1 MVVVRGELSNR
12 FPPVHEPVTRREPV
26 ADERVPHFCDGR
38 DFAIVE
44 HHEAHHETRT
54 AATTSGR
61 PGEVLAGQKGS
72 SRGYMG
78 AWRRPRATVR
88 PATATTAAG
97 RRGGDIGEFMPPIGA
112 FGRLTYRGS
121 VIHHRRHR

>member
-44 HHEAHHETRT
+44 HHEAHHETS
-54 AATTSGR
+54 AATTTSGR

-72 SRGYMG
+72 HRGYMG
-78 AWRRPRATVR
+78 ARRGSRATVS
-88 PATATTAAG
+88 PATATGGAG
-97 RRGGDIGEFMPPIGA
+97 ERCGDIGEFMPPSSA
-112 FGRLTYRGS
+112 FSRLTYRGS